1 LLYSD
6 VQQYPRAAG
15 FRPAAPTAV
24 AALAYLREQTL
35 PQLIE
40 PPRFRSRT
48 RALGGQPEWLER
60 LLGFL
65 SRYAMVFLAIA
76 TVALALATV
85 LPAVASYRGEGA
97 PVALRSVSSSA
108 GVSGSSATRIESLGA
123 PTFVGNA
130 PGIAEARFFDALSG
144 NTPPAEAFIEGA
156 RQASIAEY
164 MQGVSFGLVL
174 PYMSDAMHSA
184 QSFETWA
191 SAVEAN
197 RRAAAVRS
205 ASVGGFRSIRG
216 VPLAPGTRLG
226 SVITFYACVGDGFCG
241 HTASGMP
248 VSAGSAACSSNLP
261 FGTRFRIE
269 GDPTGRVFL
278 CNDRGALS
286 STWVDV
292 WFYSVAEGHAWQSA
306 VGNRGTII
314 IVE

>member
-6 VQQYPRAAG
+6 VQRYPRTAG
-15 FRPAAPTAV
+15 FPAATTAV

-48 RALGGQPEWLER
+48 RAPGGQPEWLTG
-60 LLGFL
+60 LFGYL
-65 SRYAMVFLAIA
+65 SRYAMVGLGIA
-76 TVALALATV
+76 TLVLALATI
-85 LPAVASYRGEGA
+85 LPAVASFQGA
-97 PVALRSVSSSA
+97 SSALPVRTVSSSA
-108 GVSGSSATRIESLGA
+108 GVSGTAATRVESLGVA
-123 PTFVGNA
+123 TFVGGA
-130 PGIAEARFFDALSG
+130 PFIQQLRFSDALAG
-144 NTPPAEAFIEGA
+144 NTPPAARFVEGA
-156 RQASIAEY
+156 RQASIASY
-164 MQGVSFGLVL
+164 MRDVSFSLIL
-174 PYMSDAMHSA
+174 PYMSDAAYSA
-184 QSFETWA
+184 RSFESWA

-205 ASVGGFRSIRG
+205 ATVGRMKVFRGAPI
-216 VPLAPGTRLG
+216 APGTRLS

-241 HTASGMP
+241 NTASGMP

-278 CNDRGALS
+278 CNDRGALA

-292 WFYSVAEGHAWQSA
+292 WFYSVAEGRAWQSM
-306 VGNRGTII
+306 VGNRGQII
-314 IVE
+314 IVD